1 MKNFPFIFALAV
13 VAGWPAFTRAEVAD
27 GVQAV
32 VHGQAISFSEVQDYS
47 RPAVEALRR
56 QYVSQ
61 PDVLEQKLHET
72 VSDSLNQLVERQ
84 LILHSFEAEGYQLPE
99 GVVDDLVQERIRERY
114 GDRLTLIKT
123 LQAQGLTFEQ
133 FRKQVREQY
142 IESALRN
149 QKVQREIIL
158 SPYKVQSYYL
168 AHQDKFKLD
177 DQVKLRM
184 IVLTKASA
192 DDKSTAAL
200 ALEIQAQIKGGAKF
214 TEMASIYSQGSQQHQ
229 EGDWGWVERSVLR
242 KELADTAFTLAPG
255 QVSEVID
262 TIDTV
267 YLMLV
272 EDRKPSQARP
282 LKEVRA
288 DIEKTLLTQQQAT
301 LQKQWMDGL
310 KKKTFVRYF
319 Q

>member
-1 MKNFPFIFALAV
+1 MKIFPFIFALV
-13 VAGWPAFTRAEVAD
+13 VVFGWPAFARAEVAD